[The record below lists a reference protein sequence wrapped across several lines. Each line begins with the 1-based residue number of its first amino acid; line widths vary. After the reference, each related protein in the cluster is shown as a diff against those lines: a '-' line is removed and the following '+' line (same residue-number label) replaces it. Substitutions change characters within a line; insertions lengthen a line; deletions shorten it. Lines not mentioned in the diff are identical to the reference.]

1 MAKLPPKKS
10 AGLVPRRGNVL
21 VILSGLHPS
30 LPESE
35 VLAVAPSRVVTRRG
49 RLLLIESRFPEELDR
64 LGLSMLVL
72 DFLGVG
78 DDEGLPFD
86 AEREV
91 SGTFAVRV
99 SGPTEDRKR
108 QLYRM
113 VWRSL
118 HRPRVDLSRPETEL
132 HAYVQPE
139 GIWWARARTAI
150 GDAQFAARR
159 LERRPFHRS
168 YGTQPRRSRCLINLA
183 GVPPGGRLLD
193 PCCGTG
199 SYLIEAALMGIDAY
213 GSDADPA
220 AVRGTLANLAAT
232 GLRATVMR
240 RDARRLDGWRM
251 RFDAVVTDL
260 PYGLS
265 ASTGG
270 SVLTELYAEILT
282 ASALLLGRG
291 RNAVFVAPSGTLP
304 VPDDLFSVLE
314 RHPEPVH
321 RALTRET
328 VVLARR

>member
-1 MAKLPPKKS
+1 MATLPPKKY
-10 AGLVPRRGNVL
+10 AALTPRRGNVL
-21 VILSGLHPS
+21 VVLSGLHQS

-49 RLLLIESRFPEELDR
+49 RLLLIETRFPEALDR
-64 LGLSMLVL
+64 LGFAMLVL

-78 DDEGLPFD
+78 NGSRLPFD

-99 SGPTEDRKR
+99 SGPPEEQKR
-108 QLYRM
+108 QLYRL

-118 HRPRVDLSRPETEL
+118 RRPRVDLGRPETEL
-132 HAYVQPE
+132 HAFPQPD
-139 GIWWARARTAI
+139 GVWWGRLRTAI
-150 GDAQFAARR
+150 GDPQFGARR

-168 YGTQPRRSRCLINLA
+168 YGTQPRRSRCLVNLA
-183 GVPPGGRLLD
+183 GVPPGGRLL
-193 PCCGTG
+193 G

-213 GSDADPA
+213 GSDVDPA

-232 GLRATVMR
+232 GLRATVLR
-240 RDARRLDGWRM
+240 REARRLDGWAM
-251 RFDAVVTDL
+251 QFDAVVTDL

-270 SVLTELYAEILT
+270 SALADLYAEILT

-291 RNAVFVAPSGTLP
+291 RNAVFVAPAGALP
-304 VPDDLFSVLE
+304 VHDDLFRVLE
-314 RHPEPVH
+314 RHLEPVH
-321 RALTRET
+321 RTLTRET
-328 VVLARR
+328 VVLTRR